1 MAVPR
6 ALELTGIRILRTNW
20 DSALLRS
27 LEPQKNLNFKNPHSE
42 VTVLWLAVK
51 RDPIY
56 LTHSI
61 NTVKDWVK
69 KITHLYRYLSLQ
81 YCYDLN
87 GFYNLD
93 LSLPASGRFVAAKE
107 WAHLFVHVSLIHA
120 HFTAARVISDMFE
133 DRVFYNPAN
142 RHEICVVYNYPTRV
156 GELGTYLEH
165 VQNFMQSLVVGRPDQ
180 DFLNWIEGHR
190 YIYDQRAESKY
201 QLSQTQTQ
209 AAS

>member
-51 RDPIY
+51 RDPIR

-61 NTVKDWVK
+61 NTVRDWIK
-69 KITHLYRYLSLQ
+69 EITHLHIYLSLQ
-81 YCYDLN
+81 YCHDLK
-87 GFYNLD
+87 GYLNLD
-93 LSLPASGRFVAAKE
+93 TILPLKGCFVTSKE
-107 WAHLFVHVSLIHA
+107 WAHLFTHVLLIHA
-120 HFTAARVISDMFE
+120 PFTSTRYISDMFE

-142 RHEICVVYNYPTRV
+142 HREICIVYNYATRV

-180 DFLNWIEGHR
+180 DFLNWVEGHR
-190 YIYDQRAESKY
+190 YIYDQWVERKR
-201 QLSQTQTQ
+201 QLAQEQ